1 MRVLLT
7 GATGFVGGRLH
18 DPLVAAGHEV
28 VCGSRNPNRARR
40 HQPDRTWVPLDLGD
54 EEKVEAAL
62 DGCDAAYFLVHALT
76 GAKADYGK
84 KELAGAQRFAKV
96 AERRKLQRIV
106 YLGGFEPEPEFL
118 SEHLKSRLAVGHALR
133 DGKVPC
139 LELRASVIVGHGS
152 ASFQI
157 LRDLAARLPAM
168 VFPSWLDNRTEPAA
182 IDDVVDALVAALAVP
197 LPESTWFDLPGAD
210 VLSGREMLL
219 RTAAILGVSP
229 ATMRVPLLTPR
240 LSARWL
246 WLISGVDYRLAQE
259 LVDGLKNDLL
269 AKRRG
274 YRELAH
280 LPAPIPFD
288 VAVKRALAEEKKN
301 APGSTWERIVRKLAP
316 R

>member
-1 MRVLLT
+1 MLLT
-7 GATGFVGGRLH
+7 GATGFVGGRLY
-18 DPLVAAGHEV
+18 DPLKAAGHDV
-28 VCGSRNPNRARR
+28 ICGSRHPQRARR
-40 HQPDRTWVPLDLGD
+40 QHPDRTWVPLDLGD
-54 EEKVEAAL
+54 EEKVDAAL
-62 DGCDAAYFLVHALT
+62 DGCDAAYFLVHAMT
-76 GAKADYGK
+76 GADDDYGK

-96 AERRKLQRIV
+96 AGRRKLQRIV
-106 YLGGFEPEPEFL
+106 YLGGFEPAPEVM
-118 SEHLKSRLAVGHALR
+118 SKHLKSRLAVGHALR
-133 DGKVPC
+133 DGTVPC
-139 LELRASVIVGHGS
+139 LELRASVIIGHGS

-182 IDDVVDALVAALAVP
+182 IDDVIAALVAGLEVP
-197 LPESTWFDLPGAD
+197 LPESTWFDLPGAEI
-210 VLSGREMLL
+210 LSGREMLL

-269 AKRRG
+269 AERRN

-288 VAVKRALAEEKKN
+288 EAVKRALSEETKN
-301 APGSTWERIVRKLAP
+301 APGKWWERVVRKLAP
-316 R
+316 S